1 MLNLFRSLFTPAPAP
16 SLSELAQGTCA
27 LPDPPQAVKAPK
39 AAKMQDAYLERE
51 ETNTWAFRQASA
63 RPTNEGSVASLTD
76 SDVTALIDRGLWG
89 GREVQDVNI
98 RCKALWHD
106 GKTVDEVGK
115 ILKRSTSW
123 VEKRFGA
130 FSSALPVEGV

>member
-1 MLNLFRSLFTPAPAP
+1 MLSIIRSIFTPAPAP
-16 SLSELAQGTCA
+16 TLSELAQGTCA

-39 AAKMQDAYLERE
+39 AAKMHDAYLERE

-63 RPTNEGSVASLTD
+63 RPSFEGSVASLTD
-76 SDVTALIDRGLWG
+76 SDVTALVDRGLWG

-98 RCKALWHD
+98 RCKALWHE

-115 ILKRSTSW
+115 ILKRSPSW

-130 FSSALPVEGV
+130 FSAALSGE